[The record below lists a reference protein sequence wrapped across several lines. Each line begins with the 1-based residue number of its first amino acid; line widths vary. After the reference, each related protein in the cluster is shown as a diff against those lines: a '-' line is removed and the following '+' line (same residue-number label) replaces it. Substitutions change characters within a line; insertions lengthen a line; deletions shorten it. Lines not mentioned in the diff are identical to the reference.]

1 MARKNKNKTV
11 RMWIAR
17 DKLSYEI
24 YLFTEKPILCEDA
37 YWCPDL
43 RKEYLEDD
51 DYLQLEDTMFPE
63 VTFDNSPQEV
73 EIKLVNNL

>member
-1 MARKNKNKTV
+1 MARKKEKTV

-17 DKLSYEI
+17 DKLSYEL
-24 YLFTEKPILCEDA
+24 YLFTEKPLLCEGD

-43 RKEYLEDD
+43 RRDYIEDD
-51 DYLQLEDTMFPE
+51 DYLQLEDEMFPE
-63 VTFDNSPQEV
+63 VTFDNSPQLV